1 MNKKQV
7 ESRDLSAFAS
17 TLRALRKAKNL
28 DQIDVAVAIG
38 KSRQSVVAY
47 EAGINLPPVD
57 VILQLAALFEVSP
70 GSLVDLIP
78 PADGGSITISA
89 EMQDIIDYTLFMNEH
104 PLSSALK
111 DYPDDYRKLM
121 YYFNKM
127 TPSDQHRWVEATK
140 GFCKHNEDNK
150 K

>member
-1 MNKKQV
+1 MSKKQV

-17 TLRALRKAKNL
+17 ALRALRKAKNL

-47 EAGINLPPVD
+47 EAGVNLPPVD

-78 PADGGSITISA
+78 PADGGCITISA
-89 EMQDIIDYTLFMNEH
+89 EMQDIID
-104 PLSSALK
+104 
-111 DYPDDYRKLM
+111 
-121 YYFNKM
+121 
-127 TPSDQHRWVEATK
+127 
-140 GFCKHNEDNK
+140 
-150 K
+150 